1 MKTLIIKALAYCT
14 IIIVGTACQTST
26 QDTTKADEDAVKALI
41 ELWDINDIK
50 GDADLMASLYTDNA
64 IMLGGF
70 DGGLIRGN
78 EAIQQ
83 YFASTYEENVNQ
95 AVNSGI
101 DEIRVSGDIAYVC
114 GSWTSTL
121 ANGESAGGDWL
132 QICERQPNN
141 EWLISVEI
149 WNVVDDDDDDENE
162 NENEDDENDDDE
174 NENDDE

>member
-14 IIIVGTACQTST
+14 AIIVATACQTSP

-70 DGGLIRGN
+70 DGGSIRGN

-83 YFASTYEENVNQ
+83 YFESEYEENVSQ

-114 GSWTSTL
+114 GSWTTTL

-132 QICERQPNN
+132 QIYERQSDN

-149 WNVVDDDDDDENE
+149 WNVVDDDDE
-162 NENEDDENDDDE
+162 NENEDDENE
-174 NENDDE
+174 NED

>member
-14 IIIVGTACQTST
+14 AIIVATACQTSP

-50 GDADLMASLYTDNA
+50 GDADLMASHYTDNT

-83 YFASTYEENVNQ
+83 YFASTTKNMYPRLLIPVSMK
-95 AVNSGI
+95 SGFL
-101 DEIRVSGDIAYVC
+101 EILHTYVEVGPLPLQMVRVLVGIGSKYANANPIMNGLSLLRSGM
-114 GSWTSTL
+114 
-121 ANGESAGGDWL
+121 
-132 QICERQPNN
+132 
-141 EWLISVEI
+141 
-149 WNVVDDDDDDENE
+149 
-162 NENEDDENDDDE
+162 
-174 NENDDE
+174 

>member
-14 IIIVGTACQTST
+14 IIIVGTACQTSP

-78 EAIQQ
+78 EQFNSILQVRTKKM
-83 YFASTYEENVNQ
+83 YPRLLIPVSMKSGFLEILHTYVEVGPLPLQ
-95 AVNSGI
+95 MVRVLVGI
-101 DEIRVSGDIAYVC
+101 
-114 GSWTSTL
+114 GSKYMN
-121 ANGESAGGDWL
+121 ANPIMNGLSLSRYGM
-132 QICERQPNN
+132 
-141 EWLISVEI
+141 
-149 WNVVDDDDDDENE
+149 
-162 NENEDDENDDDE
+162 
-174 NENDDE
+174 